1 MFDIV
6 QSQYE
11 KICDIFKQGYD
22 GFMGHKFG
30 ARIKRAISVL
40 HFKYLL
46 GPAKKLT
53 PYCQKQT

>member
-11 KICDIFKQGYD
+11 KIYDIFKQGYD
-22 GFMGHKFG
+22 GFMDHEFE
-30 ARIKRAISVL
+30 ARIKRAISIL

-46 GPAKKLT
+46 GA
-53 PYCQKQT
+53 